1 VGGYEM
7 IVVDTHIILWNALK
21 PELLSGKAE
30 KAILAANNSDGIIF
44 CEISLW
50 EIAMLMHKERLS
62 IDIEYTEFIQLI
74 IESNKYVF
82 RGITP
87 EIAWLSTGLFSDNN
101 KDPADRIIAATSIIE
116 NANLVTADNELR
128 QSKKVAT
135 IW

>member
-1 VGGYEM
+1 M
-7 IVVDTHIILWNALK
+7 IVVDTHIIIWNALK
-21 PELLSGKAE
+21 PKMLSGKAE
-30 KAILAANNSDGIIF
+30 KAISAANNSDGIIF

-74 IESNKYVF
+74 LESNKYVF

-87 EIAWLSTGLFSDNN
+87 EIAWLSTSLFSDNN

>member
-1 VGGYEM
+1 VEGYDV
-7 IVVDTHIILWNALK
+7 IVVDTHIIIWDALK
-21 PELLSGKAE
+21 PEMLSGKAE
-30 KAILAANNSDGIIF
+30 KAISAANNSDGIIF

-50 EIAMLMHKERLS
+50 EIAMLIHKGRLS

-74 IESNKYVF
+74 LESNKYVF

-87 EIAWLSTGLFSDNN
+87 EIAWLSTGLLSDNN

-116 NANLVTADNELR
+116 NAKLVTADKKLR

>member
-1 VGGYEM
+1 M
-7 IVVDTHIILWNALK
+7 IVVDTHIIIWNALK
-21 PELLSGKAE
+21 PEMLSGKAE
-30 KAILAANNSDGIIF
+30 KAISAANNSDGIIF

-74 IESNKYVF
+74 LESNKYVF

-87 EIAWLSTGLFSDNN
+87 EIAWLSTSLFSDNN

-128 QSKKVAT
+128 QSKKVVT

>member
-1 VGGYEM
+1 M
-7 IVVDTHIILWNALK
+7 IVVDTHIIIWNALK
-21 PELLSGKAE
+21 PEMLSGKAE
-30 KAILAANNSDGIIF
+30 KAISAANNSDGIIF

-74 IESNKYVF
+74 LESNKYVF

-87 EIAWLSTGLFSDNN
+87 EIAWLSTDLFLDNN

-128 QSKKVAT
+128 KSKKVAT

>member
-1 VGGYEM
+1 M
-7 IVVDTHIILWNALK
+7 IVVDTHIIIWNALK
-21 PELLSGKAE
+21 PEMLSGRAE
-30 KAILAANNSDGIIF
+30 RAISAANNSDGIIF

-62 IDIEYTEFIQLI
+62 IDVEYTEFIQLI
-74 IESNKYVF
+74 LESDKYVS

-87 EIAWLSTGLFSDNN
+87 EIAWLSAGLFWGNN

-116 NANLVTADNELR
+116 NAGLVTADNELR

>member
-7 IVVDTHIILWNALK
+7 IVVDTHIIIWNALK
-21 PELLSGKAE
+21 PEMLSGKAE
-30 KAILAANNSDGIIF
+30 KAISAANNSDGIIF

-74 IESNKYVF
+74 LESNKYVF

-128 QSKKVAT
+128 KSKKVAT

>member
-7 IVVDTHIILWNALK
+7 IVVDTHIIIWNALK
-21 PELLSGKAE
+21 PEMLSGKAE
-30 KAILAANNSDGIIF
+30 KAISAANNSDGIIF

-74 IESNKYVF
+74 LESNKYVF

>member
-1 VGGYEM
+1 M
-7 IVVDTHIILWNALK
+7 IVVDTHIIIWNALK
-21 PELLSGKAE
+21 PEMLSKKAE
-30 KAILAANNSDGIIF
+30 KAISAANNSDGIIF

-62 IDIEYTEFIQLI
+62 IDVEYLEFIKLI
-74 IESNKYVF
+74 LESNEYVF
-82 RGITP
+82 LGITP
-87 EIAWLSTGLFSDNN
+87 EIAELSTDLFSDNN

-116 NANLVTADNELR
+116 NAKLVTADKKLR

>member
-1 VGGYEM
+1 M
-7 IVVDTHIILWNALK
+7 IVVDTHIIIWNALK
-21 PELLSGKAE
+21 PEILSGKAE
-30 KAILAANNSDGIIF
+30 KAISAANNSDGIIF

-74 IESNKYVF
+74 LESNKYVF

-101 KDPADRIIAATSIIE
+101 KDTADRIIAATSIIE

>member
-1 VGGYEM
+1 M
-7 IVVDTHIILWNALK
+7 IVVDTHIIIWNALK
-21 PELLSGKAE
+21 PEMLSGKAE
-30 KAILAANNSDGIIF
+30 KAISAANNSDGIIF

-74 IESNKYVF
+74 LESNKYVF

-128 QSKKVAT
+128 KSKKVAT

>member
-1 VGGYEM
+1 M
-7 IVVDTHIILWNALK
+7 IVVDTHIIIWNALK
-21 PELLSGKAE
+21 PEMLSGKAE
-30 KAILAANNSDGIIF
+30 KAISAANNSDGIIF

-50 EIAMLMHKERLS
+50 EIAMLMHKGRLS
-62 IDIEYTEFIQLI
+62 IDIEYIEFIQLI
-74 IESNKYVF
+74 LESNKYVF

-116 NANLVTADNELR
+116 NAKLVTADKKLR
-128 QSKKVAT
+128 QSKKVTT

>member
-1 VGGYEM
+1 M
-7 IVVDTHIILWNALK
+7 IVVDTHIIIWNALK
-21 PELLSGKAE
+21 PEMLSGRAE
-30 KAILAANNSDGIIF
+30 KAISAANNSDGIIF

-50 EIAMLMHKERLS
+50 EIAMLMHKERIS

-74 IESNKYVF
+74 LESNKYVF

-116 NANLVTADNELR
+116 NANLVTDDRELR

>member
-1 VGGYEM
+1 M
-7 IVVDTHIILWNALK
+7 IVVDTHIIIWNALK
-21 PELLSGKAE
+21 PEMLSGKAE
-30 KAILAANNSDGIIF
+30 KAISAANNSDGIIF

-74 IESNKYVF
+74 LESNKYVF

-116 NANLVTADNELR
+116 NANLVTADKELR